1 LVDYDVFMDVPRL
14 DLNPATVQTVYI
26 GEGLDFGLK
35 PNSVA
40 VDKGCILP
48 NVNDDF
54 IGNAPDLG
62 ALEVGKPVPIYG
74 PRPLP

>member
-1 LVDYDVFMDVPRL
+1 VDYDIFVNVPKL
-14 DLNPATVQTVYI
+14 DLNVATVQTVYS

-40 VDKGCILP
+40 VDKGCLIP
-48 NVNDDF
+48 NVNEDF
-54 IGNAPDLG
+54 TGAAPDLG